1 MRIAMNVTREFLGG
15 ITTSNLNLLNFL
27 KGKGKGVIGIELNA
41 RRHIRGATAF
51 WHLGPEWFEQHIFN
65 IHDMQIMDNV
75 RRSKN
80 LKELEKKYRP
90 IIDMIKAV
98 LDRETPDVLLLN
110 GTYFM
115 PWLVSIAA
123 DELEIPTVLRYAGVL
138 SRETVHMK
146 PKARKI
152 FLEMERS
159 FQKRVYSF
167 IFPSNLT
174 KKVVEEEVYKTKI
187 KRYFVIPNPVNIPE
201 DFALPKR
208 SVERRIAAI
217 GRWDYI
223 KNFSAFFDIHKI
235 LKRQKYNHVATFVT
249 REAKINGIPKSINRL
264 APMTPQGLWRFYT
277 TQGLIIS
284 PSHFETF
291 GNVAME
297 AAFLS
302 IPVLVSDQMG
312 CAEILKIAG
321 LEKMVMP
328 FDDLKAVAERAKDLC
343 GQYILPKQLNNLRSQ
358 LDPQTINE
366 QIYGVLREAARSI

>member
-15 ITTSNLNLLNFL
+15 ITTSNVNLLNFL
-27 KGKGKGVIGIELNA
+27 NGKGRGVIGIELNA

-51 WHLGPEWFEQHIFN
+51 WHLAPDWFEQHVIN

-75 RRSKN
+75 RKSKN
-80 LKELEKKYRP
+80 LKDLEKRYRP
-90 IIDMIKAV
+90 IIDMIKNIM
-98 LDRETPDVLLLN
+98 DREMPDVVLLN

-115 PWLVSIAA
+115 PWIVSIAA
-123 DELEIPTVLRYAGVL
+123 HELQIPIVLRYAGVL
-138 SRETVHMK
+138 SRETAHMK
-146 PKARKI
+146 PKPKKI
-152 FLEMERS
+152 FLEMEKS
-159 FQKRVYSF
+159 FHKKVYSY
-167 IFPSNLT
+167 IFPSNLV
-174 KKVVEEEVYKTKI
+174 KDVVEKEVYGTKV
-187 KRYFVIPNPVNIPE
+187 KRYFVIPNPVNIPT
-201 DFALPKR
+201 DFSAPRR
-208 SVERRIAAI
+208 SVERRIAAV

-223 KNFSAFFDIHKI
+223 KNFNAYFEIHKI
-235 LKRQKYNHVATFVT
+235 LKKQKWNHVATFVT
-249 REAKINGIPKSINRL
+249 RAEKINGIPRSINRL

-284 PSHFETF
+284 PSRFETF
-291 GNVAME
+291 GNVPME
-297 AAFLS
+297 AAWLS

-328 FDDLKAVAERAKDLC
+328 FDDLKAVAERAKELC

-366 QIYGVLREAARSI
+366 QIYGVLREAARS

>member
-1 MRIAMNVTREFLGG
+1 MNVTREFLGG

-65 IHDMQIMDNV
+65 IHDLPIMDNV
-75 RRSKN
+75 NRSKD
-80 LKELEKKYRP
+80 LKDLEKKYRP
-90 IIDMIKAV
+90 IIEMIKAT

-138 SRETVHMK
+138 SRETKHMK

-174 KKVVEEEVYKTKI
+174 KKVVEDEVYKTKI

-223 KNFSAFFDIHKI
+223 KNFSAFFEIHKI

-249 REAKINGIPKSINRL
+249 HEAKINGIPKSINRL

-302 IPVLVSDQMG
+302 IPVLISDQMG

-328 FDDLKAVAERAKDLC
+328 FDDLKAVAERAKELC